1 MTENNILI
9 QTQTLID
16 EVCSHF
22 EGTSWGKPYWK
33 ELKTL
38 QNELTTPCVLA
49 VAGKVKA
56 GKSFLIN
63 SLLGVDL
70 AMTGCTETTAT
81 INVFKAGKP
90 ISPDTPVLC
99 QWLDGTK
106 EWKPKSFLD
115 LLQGTDEATLEV
127 AAKIDKLIFYVEP
140 NSKEKLLLEDVTIV
154 DTPGIGADVGDEGDA
169 HQIQTDAYFKLRNRH
184 QEDTKSLA
192 KSDSADAVI
201 YLFSSVNGEVD
212 APFISSLYDNGK
224 GMSALNAIGVL
235 SQIDKDSSPF
245 ESVNKFIRDYENE
258 LFTVIPTSAAIYKYL
273 PSKEQAIRLQQKLRN
288 GFPTNEDF
296 DLAVSE
302 NEGTFLSDN
311 EYDCLLSKDERK
323 DLLNEFATLDFA
335 WSAFKKIVVE
345 LFYNDDIDRALQKLA
360 DFSGIER
367 LRKLIDEH
375 FFARNRLLRCNKVLS
390 NIMKVISQVQYS
402 SFFID
407 AEYFARMKQ
416 ACLEKC
422 GTLEEPYRTMLSQL
436 VEQHVEDLEAVKAAK
451 DNILSY
457 RYRIEQLQS
466 ELADINDCY
475 IAYQK
480 MMASKDS
487 FSDEERVEL
496 TPLLTAKAVQTD
508 YRQRQKYWTA
518 IANTSVPN
526 SIRQMVAI
534 VAKTRY
540 NNLLNEKEQ

>member
-9 QTQTLID
+9 QTQALID

-22 EGTSWGKPYWK
+22 EGTSWGKPHWK

-38 QNELTTPCVLA
+38 QNELTSSCVLA

-90 ISPDTPVLC
+90 ISSDTPVLC

-115 LLQGTDEATLEV
+115 SLQGTGETTLEI
-127 AAKIDKLIFYVEP
+127 ASKIDKLIFYVEGNP
-140 NSKEKLLLEDVTIV
+140 LLEDVTIV

-201 YLFSSVNGEVD
+201 YLFNTVPTETD
-212 APFISSLYDNGK
+212 KDFITLLNDNGK
-224 GMSALNAIGVL
+224 GLTALNGIGVL
-235 SQIDKDSSPF
+235 SKIDKDLSLLKNVDKYSQSF
-245 ESVNKFIRDYENE
+245 ENE
-258 LFTVIPTSAAIYKYL
+258 LFTIIPVSAAIKKYL
-273 PSKEQAIRLQQKLRN
+273 PEKERAIELQQELRS
-288 GFPTNEDF
+288 GFDSHEGFNLSMDDETSFLDN
-296 DLAVSE
+296 DLPDCS
-302 NEGTFLSDN
+302 LSVERRKEMLKSFAKSD
-311 EYDCLLSKDERK
+311 LS
-323 DLLNEFATLDFA
+323 
-335 WSAFKKIVVE
+335 WSAFKMIATE
-345 LFYNDDIDRALQKLA
+345 LYYNDVDEALRKLSEYA
-360 DFSGIER
+360 GIER
-367 LRKLIDEH
+367 LRRLIDEH
-375 FFARNRLLRCNKVLS
+375 FFDRSRLLRCNKVLS
-390 NIMKVISQVQYS
+390 NLMKVISQVQYS

-422 GTLEEPYRTMLSQL
+422 TPLEEPYRTMLSQL
-436 VEQHVEDLEAVKAAK
+436 VGQHVDDLEAVKAAK

>member
-38 QNELTTPCVLA
+38 QNELSTPCVLA
-49 VAGKVKA
+49 VAGIVKA
-56 GKSFLIN
+56 GKSSLIN

-90 ISPDTPVLC
+90 ISQDTPVLC

-115 LLQGTDEATLEV
+115 SLQGTDEATLEI
-127 AAKIDKLIFYVEP
+127 ASKIDKLIFYVEA
-140 NSKEKLLLEDVTIV
+140 NNKEKFLLEDITIV
-154 DTPGIGADVGDEGDA
+154 DTPGICANVGDTGDA
-169 HQIQTDAYFKLRNRH
+169 HQIQTDTYFKLRNRH

-201 YLFSSVNGEVD
+201 YLFSNVSEEED
-212 APFISSLYDNGK
+212 ASFLSSLHDNGK
-224 GMSALNAIGVL
+224 GLSALNAIGVL
-235 SQIDKDSSPF
+235 SKIDQNYSPVDSIS
-245 ESVNKFIRDYENE
+245 KTAKAYEQE
-258 LFTVIPTSAAIYKYL
+258 LFTIIPTSAAIYKYL

-288 GFPTNEDF
+288 AFPTNEDF
-296 DLAVSE
+296 NNSISVGE
-302 NEGTFLSDN
+302 EGFLD
-311 EYDCLLSKDERK
+311 EDGFDCLLSPIERK
-323 DLLNEFATLDFA
+323 EILNEFAKSDFV
-335 WSAFKKIVVE
+335 WSAFKKIAFE
-345 LFYNDDIDRALQKLA
+345 LFYNDDVEETLQKMA
-360 DFSGIER
+360 DFSGIDR

-375 FFARNRLLRCNKVLS
+375 FFKRSHLLRCNKVLS
-390 NIMKVISQVQYS
+390 NLMKVISQVQYS

-422 GTLEEPYRTMLSQL
+422 ATLEEPYRTMLSQL
-436 VEQHVEDLEAVKAAK
+436 VGQHVDDLEAVKAAK

-496 TPLLTAKAVQTD
+496 TPLLTAKVVQTD

-518 IANTSVPN
+518 VANSSVPN
-526 SIRQMVAI
+526 SIRQMVAN
-534 VAKTRY
+534 VAKIRY
-540 NNLLNEKEQ
+540 NNLLNEKGQ